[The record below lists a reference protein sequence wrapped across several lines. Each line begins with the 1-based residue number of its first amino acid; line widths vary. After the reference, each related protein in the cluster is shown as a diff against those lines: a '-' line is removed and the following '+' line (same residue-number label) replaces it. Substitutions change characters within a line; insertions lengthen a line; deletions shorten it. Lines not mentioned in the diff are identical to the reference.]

1 MTSTILSS
9 KRPMEQVDDELLSL
23 TAQQENEEQR
33 QQTKRRRHQFAPM
46 TQFNNNN
53 DDSNN
58 ALNGSSRVGS
68 SSDVATAEQ
77 DNFLEESP
85 SGYIKKVILRNF
97 MCHEHFELELGSRLN
112 FIVGNNGSGKSA
124 ILTAITIGL
133 GAKASETNR
142 GSSLKDLIREGCYS
156 AKITLHLENSKYG
169 AYQQGTFGSEII
181 VERTIKRDGPA
192 SFSLKSEIGREI
204 SNKKK
209 DIQTVVDFFSV
220 PVSNPM
226 CFLSQDAARS
236 FLTASTS
243 QDKYS
248 HFMKGT
254 LLQEITENLVYASAI
269 HDSAQEN
276 MALHLENLKSLKAEY
291 EDAKKLLRELNQ
303 TSDLNERKMLLQ
315 AKSLWI
321 DIAQNTDAC
330 KNLENEISGIQQK
343 INEVSEK
350 ISNRQEK
357 IERYTSDGTTIESKI
372 DAKVIHVN
380 EKDSEHQNARQL
392 LRDVKSRFEKEKSN
406 QAEAQSNIDQGKKKV
421 NALNKTIAHLEEEL
435 TKEMGGDKDQMRQEL
450 EQLEKNNEKLRDV
463 NNSLAVNLQDLK
475 NEERDIQRE
484 RESELR
490 VVSQSI
496 QNKKMELH
504 NISKGNDTFLMNFD
518 RNMDRLLK
526 TIEQRKNEFQTPPI
540 GPLGSF
546 VTIKKDFEK
555 WTRSI
560 QRAISSSLNSF
571 VVANPKDNRLL
582 RDIMRSCNIRSN
594 IPIVTYRLNQFD
606 YSGGR
611 ARGNY
616 PTIVDALDFSKPEI
630 ECLFVDLSRIER
642 IVLIADKN
650 EARNF
655 LKRSPANVNMALSL
669 RDRRSGFQLS
679 GGYRLDTV
687 TYQDK
692 VRLKVISSSDNGT
705 GYLKDLIE
713 QEIKESQNIRD
724 RYEEKLND
732 VRSKLKEIDER
743 LNNIK
748 GEMRKT
754 NSRITELKMN
764 VGKVVDTGILNSK
777 IKERKNQEQA
787 IASYEAAKEEL
798 GLKIE
803 QIAQEAQPIKE
814 QYDSTKLAFMEAQ
827 DDLQQL
833 KEDINCRQSRI
844 QKLKDDTIYY
854 EDKKKT
860 CRENIKKIEA
870 NVAVLNEGIQ
880 KQIENACAFCSK
892 EQVESAD
899 LPATQEEIKRELD
912 KVSRMIQKAEKSL
925 GLSQEEVIELFEKCR
940 SKYKEGQ
947 KKYVEIDEAL
957 NRLHNSLKARDQN
970 YKNAEKGT
978 CFDADMDF
986 RASLKVRKFSGNL
999 SFIKDTK
1006 SLEIYILTT
1015 NDEKARNVDTL
1026 SGGEK
1031 SFSQMALLLATWK
1044 PMRSRIIALDEFDVF
1059 MDQVNRKIGTTL
1071 IVKKLK
1077 DIART
1082 QTIIITPQDIG
1093 KIADIDSSGVSIHKM
1108 RDPERQNN
1116 SNFYN

>member
-1 MTSTILSS
+1 MTSTVVGN
-9 KRPMEQVDDELLSL
+9 KRPIEQVDDELLSL
-23 TAQQENEEQR
+23 TAQQENEQQQQQR
-33 QQTKRRRHQFAPM
+33 KRRRHQFAPM
-46 TQFNNNN
+46 TQF
-53 DDSNN
+53 SNN
-58 ALNGSSRVGS
+58 TLDEEDSGIRSNSETT
-68 SSDVATAEQ
+68 VA
-77 DNFLEESP
+77 DNDAFLEESP

-142 GSSLKDLIREGCYS
+142 GLSLKDLIREGCYS
-156 AKITLHLENSKYG
+156 AKITLHLDNSKYG
-169 AYQQGTFGSEII
+169 AYQQGTFGNEII

-192 SFSLKSEIGREI
+192 SFSLKSENGKEI
-204 SNKKK
+204 SSKKK
-209 DIQTVVDFFSV
+209 DIQTVVDYFSV

-276 MALHLENLKSLKAEY
+276 MGLHLENLKSLKAEY

-303 TSDLNERKMLLQ
+303 TSDLSERKMLLQ

-321 DIAQNTDAC
+321 DIAHNTDAC
-330 KNLENEISGIQQK
+330 KNLEDEISGIQHK
-343 INEVSEK
+343 IDEISEK
-350 ISNRQEK
+350 INSRQEK
-357 IERYTSDGTTIESKI
+357 IERYTSEGATVEGEIDSK
-372 DAKVIHVN
+372 VVYVN
-380 EKDSEHQNARQL
+380 EKDSDHQNARQL

-406 QAEAQSNIDQGKKKV
+406 QAEAESNIDQGKKKV

-435 TKEMGGDKDQMRQEL
+435 TKEMGGDKDQMRKEL
-450 EQLEKNNEKLRDV
+450 EQLEKDNEKLRDV
-463 NNSLAVNLQDLK
+463 NNSLVVNLQDSQ
-475 NEERDIQRE
+475 NEEKDIQHE

-490 VVSQSI
+490 IAARSI
-496 QNKKMELH
+496 QNKKIELQ
-504 NISKGNDTFLMNFD
+504 NIAKGNDTFLMNFD
-518 RNMDRLLK
+518 RNMDMLLR

-555 WTRSI
+555 WARSI

-571 VVANPKDNRLL
+571 VVSNAKDNRLF
-582 RDIMRSCNIRSN
+582 RDIIRSCGIRSN

-606 YSGGR
+606 YSRGK
-611 ARGNY
+611 AHGNY
-616 PTIVDALDFSKPEI
+616 PTIVDALDFTKPEI
-630 ECLFVDLSRIER
+630 ECLFVDLSKIEK

-655 LKRSPANVNMALSL
+655 LQRTPANVNMALSL

-692 VRLKVISSSDNGT
+692 IRLKVNSSSDNGAS
-705 GYLKDLIE
+705 YLQDLIE
-713 QEIKESQNIRD
+713 QETKEIQHIRD
-724 RYEEKLND
+724 RYEEKLGVVRLKINEID
-732 VRSKLKEIDER
+732 VRLRNTK
-743 LNNIK
+743 N
-748 GEMRKT
+748 EMRKT

-777 IKERKNQEQA
+777 INERKNQEQA
-787 IASYEAAKEEL
+787 IAGYEAAKEEL

-814 QYDSTKLAFMEAQ
+814 QYDSTKLALVEAQ
-827 DDLQQL
+827 DELQQL
-833 KEDINCRQSRI
+833 KEDINSRQSKI
-844 QKLKDDTIYY
+844 QKFKDDIVYY
-854 EDKKKT
+854 QDKKKSYQ
-860 CRENIKKIEA
+860 ENIKKIEA

-880 KQIENACAFCSK
+880 KQIENACGFCSK
-892 EQVESAD
+892 EQLEGVD
-899 LPATQEEIKRELD
+899 LPDTQDEIKRELE

-940 SKYKEGQ
+940 NKYKEGQ

>member
-1 MTSTILSS
+1 MTSTVLGN
-9 KRPMEQVDDELLSL
+9 KRPIEQVDDELLSL
-23 TAQQENEEQR
+23 TAQQENEQQQQQR
-33 QQTKRRRHQFAPM
+33 KRRRHQFAPM
-46 TQFNNNN
+46 TQFNINTVNE
-53 DDSNN
+53 D
-58 ALNGSSRVGS
+58 GEVRS
-68 SSDVATAEQ
+68 SSGVAVADN

-85 SGYIKKVILRNF
+85 SGYIKKVILKNF

-156 AKITLHLENSKYG
+156 AKITLHLDNSKYG
-169 AYQQGTFGSEII
+169 AYQQGTFGNEII

-192 SFSLKSEIGREI
+192 SFSLKSENGKEV

-209 DIQTVVDFFSV
+209 DIQTVVDYFSV

-254 LLQEITENLVYASAI
+254 LLQEITENLVYASSI

-321 DIAQNTDAC
+321 DIGHNTDAC
-330 KNLENEISGIQQK
+330 KNLENEINGIQQK
-343 INEVSEK
+343 ILETSEK
-350 ISNRQEK
+350 INNRKEK
-357 IERYTSDGTTIESKI
+357 IEKYASDGATIGAQI
-372 DAKVIHVN
+372 DAKVIYVN

-392 LRDVKSRFEKEKSN
+392 LRDVRSRFEREKSN
-406 QAEAQSNIDQGKKKV
+406 QAEAQSNIDQGRKKID
-421 NALNKTIAHLEEEL
+421 ALNKTIAHLEEEL

-450 EQLEKNNEKLRDV
+450 EQLEKNNENLRDV
-463 NNSLAVNLQDLK
+463 NNSLVVNLQDLK
-475 NEERDIQRE
+475 NKERDIQRE
-484 RESELR
+484 RESELSMASR
-490 VVSQSI
+490 NI
-496 QNKKMELH
+496 QNKKTELQ
-504 NISKGNDTFLMNFD
+504 NILRGNDTFLMNFD
-518 RNMDRLLK
+518 RNMDRLLRM
-526 TIEQRKNEFQTPPI
+526 IEQRKSEFQTPPI

-546 VTIKKDFEK
+546 VTVKKDYEK
-555 WTRSI
+555 WARSI

-571 VVANPKDNRLL
+571 VVSNPKDNRLF
-582 RDIMRSCNIRSN
+582 RDMMRACGIRSN

-606 YSGGR
+606 YSRGK
-611 ARGNY
+611 AHGNY
-616 PTIVDALDFSKPEI
+616 PTIVDALEFSKPEI
-630 ECLFVDLSRIER
+630 ECLLVDLSKIER
-642 IVLIADKN
+642 VVLIADKN

-655 LKRSPANVNMALSL
+655 LQRNPTNVNMALSL

-692 VRLKVISSSDNGT
+692 IKLKFNSSSDTGA
-705 GYLKDLIE
+705 GYLKDLID
-713 QEIKESQNIRD
+713 QETKELQHIRD
-724 RYEEKLND
+724 SYEEKLSD
-732 VRSKLKEIDER
+732 VRSKVKEIEER
-743 LNNIK
+743 LKHTKND
-748 GEMRKT
+748 MRNT

-777 IKERKNQEQA
+777 VNERKSQEQA
-787 IASYEAAKEEL
+787 ITSYEAAKDEL

-814 QYDSTKLAFMEAQ
+814 QYDSTKLAFVEAQ
-827 DDLQQL
+827 DELQQL
-833 KEDINCRQSRI
+833 KEDINGRQSKI
-844 QKLKDDTIYY
+844 QKLKDDTIHY

-860 CRENIKKIEA
+860 YEENVRKIET

-892 EQVESAD
+892 EQVENND
-899 LPATQEEIKRELD
+899 LPDTQEEIKRELD

-940 SKYKEGQ
+940 NKYKEGQ

-1077 DIART
+1077 DTART

>member
-1 MTSTILSS
+1 MISTTVSG
-9 KRPMEQVDDELLSL
+9 KRPIEQVDDELLSL
-23 TAQQENEEQR
+23 TAQQENEEQ
-33 QQTKRRRHQFAPM
+33 QQQRKRRRHQFAPM
-46 TQFNNNN
+46 TQFNSNTL
-53 DDSNN
+53 DEDS
-58 ALNGSSRVGS
+58 GFRS
-68 SSDVATAEQ
+68 SSDVATVDQ

-156 AKITLHLENSKYG
+156 AKITLHLDNSKYG
-169 AYQQGTFGSEII
+169 AYQQGIFGNEII
-181 VERTIKRDGPA
+181 VERIIKRDGPA
-192 SFSLKSEIGREI
+192 SFSLRSENGKEI

-209 DIQTVVDFFSV
+209 DIQTVVDYFSV

-254 LLQEITENLVYASAI
+254 LLQEITENLLYASAI

-321 DIAQNTDAC
+321 DVAHNTDAC

-343 INEVSEK
+343 VDEVTEK
-350 ISNRQEK
+350 IRNRQEK
-357 IERYTSDGTTIESKI
+357 IERYTSGGTTIEAQI
-372 DAKVIHVN
+372 DAKVIYVN
-380 EKDSEHQNARQL
+380 EKDSEHQNAREL

-406 QAEAQSNIDQGKKKV
+406 QAEAQSNIDQGRKKV
-421 NALNKTIAHLEEEL
+421 DALNKTIAHLEEEL

-450 EQLEKNNEKLRDV
+450 EQLEKANEKLREV
-463 NNSLAVNLQDLK
+463 NNSLVVSLQDVK
-475 NEERDIQRE
+475 NEERDIQHE

-490 VVSQSI
+490 TISRSI
-496 QNKKMELH
+496 QNKKVELQ
-504 NISKGNDTFLMNFD
+504 NIAKGNDTFLMNFD
-518 RNMDRLLK
+518 RNMDRLLR
-526 TIEQRKNEFQTPPI
+526 TIEQRKNEFETPPI

-546 VTIKKDFEK
+546 VTIRKGFEK

-560 QRAISSSLNSF
+560 QRAISSSLNAF
-571 VVANPKDNRLL
+571 VVSNPKDNRLF
-582 RDIMRSCNIRSN
+582 RDIMRSCGIRSN
-594 IPIVTYRLNQFD
+594 IPIVTYRLSQFD
-606 YSGGR
+606 YSKGR
-611 ARGNY
+611 AHGNY
-616 PTIVDALDFSKPEI
+616 PTIVDALEFSKPEI

-642 IVLIADKN
+642 IVLIEDKN

-655 LKRSPANVNMALSL
+655 LQRNPVNVNMALSL

-692 VRLKVISSSDNGT
+692 IRLKVNSSSDNGT
-705 GYLKDLIE
+705 QYLKDLIE
-713 QEIKESQNIRD
+713 QETKELQNIRD
-724 RYEEKLND
+724 RYEEKLSE
-732 VRSKLKEIDER
+732 VRSRLKEIDGR
-743 LNNIK
+743 LKSTKN
-748 GEMRKT
+748 EMRKT
-754 NSRITELKMN
+754 KFRMTELKMN

-777 IKERKNQEQA
+777 INERKNQEQA

-814 QYDSTKLAFMEAQ
+814 QYDSTKLALVEAQ
-827 DDLQQL
+827 DELQQL
-833 KEDINCRQSRI
+833 KEDINSRQSKI
-844 QKLKDDTIYY
+844 QKYKDDTIYY
-854 EDKKKT
+854 EDKKKVYL
-860 CRENIKKIEA
+860 ENIKKIEV
-870 NVAVLNEGIQ
+870 NVAALKEGIQ
-880 KQIENACAFCSK
+880 RQIQNACAFCSK
-892 EQVESAD
+892 ERIENVD
-899 LPATQEEIKRELD
+899 LPDTQEEIKRELD

-925 GLSQEEVIELFEKCR
+925 GLSQEEVIALFEKCR
-940 SKYKEGQ
+940 NKYKEGQ
-947 KKYVEIDEAL
+947 KKYMEIDEAL

-1093 KIADIDSSGVSIHKM
+1093 KIADIDSSGVSIHRM

>member
-1 MTSTILSS
+1 
-9 KRPMEQVDDELLSL
+9 
-23 TAQQENEEQR
+23 
-33 QQTKRRRHQFAPM
+33 
-46 TQFNNNN
+46 
-53 DDSNN
+53 
-58 ALNGSSRVGS
+58 
-68 SSDVATAEQ
+68 
-77 DNFLEESP
+77 
-85 SGYIKKVILRNF
+85 
-97 MCHEHFELELGSRLN
+97 
-112 FIVGNNGSGKSA
+112 
-124 ILTAITIGL
+124 
-133 GAKASETNR
+133 
-142 GSSLKDLIREGCYS
+142 
-156 AKITLHLENSKYG
+156 
-169 AYQQGTFGSEII
+169 
-181 VERTIKRDGPA
+181 
-192 SFSLKSEIGREI
+192 
-204 SNKKK
+204 
-209 DIQTVVDFFSV
+209 
-220 PVSNPM
+220 
-226 CFLSQDAARS
+226 
-236 FLTASTS
+236 
-243 QDKYS
+243 
-248 HFMKGT
+248 MKGT

-276 MALHLENLKSLKAEY
+276 MGLHLENLKSLKAEY

-303 TSDLNERKMLLQ
+303 TSDLSERKMLLQ

-321 DIAQNTDAC
+321 DIAHNTDAC
-330 KNLENEISGIQQK
+330 KNLEDEISGIQHK
-343 INEVSEK
+343 IDEISEK
-350 ISNRQEK
+350 INSRQEK
-357 IERYTSDGTTIESKI
+357 IERYTSDGATVEGEIDSK
-372 DAKVIHVN
+372 VVYVN
-380 EKDSEHQNARQL
+380 EKDSDHQNARQL

-406 QAEAQSNIDQGKKKV
+406 QAEAESNIDQGKKKV

-435 TKEMGGDKDQMRQEL
+435 TKEMGGDKDQMRKEL
-450 EQLEKNNEKLRDV
+450 EQLEKDNEKLRDV
-463 NNSLAVNLQDLK
+463 NNSLVVNLQDSQ
-475 NEERDIQRE
+475 NEEKDIQHE

-490 VVSQSI
+490 IAARSI
-496 QNKKMELH
+496 QNKKIELQ
-504 NISKGNDTFLMNFD
+504 NIAKGNDTFLMNFD
-518 RNMDRLLK
+518 RNMDMLLR

-555 WTRSI
+555 WARSI

-571 VVANPKDNRLL
+571 VVSNAKDNRLF
-582 RDIMRSCNIRSN
+582 RDIIRSCGIRSN
-594 IPIVTYRLNQFD
+594 IPIVTYRLNRFD
-606 YSGGR
+606 YSRGK
-611 ARGNY
+611 AHGNY
-616 PTIVDALDFSKPEI
+616 PTIVDALDFTKPEI
-630 ECLFVDLSRIER
+630 ECLFVDLSKIEK

-655 LKRSPANVNMALSL
+655 LQRTPANVNMALSL

-692 VRLKVISSSDNGT
+692 IRLKVNSSSDNGAS
-705 GYLKDLIE
+705 YLQDLIE
-713 QEIKESQNIRD
+713 QETKEIQHIRD
-724 RYEEKLND
+724 RYEEKLGVVRLKINEID
-732 VRSKLKEIDER
+732 VRLRNTK
-743 LNNIK
+743 N
-748 GEMRKT
+748 EMRKT

-777 IKERKNQEQA
+777 INERKNQEQA
-787 IASYEAAKEEL
+787 IAGYEAAKEEL

-814 QYDSTKLAFMEAQ
+814 QYDSTKLALVEAQ
-827 DDLQQL
+827 DELQQL
-833 KEDINCRQSRI
+833 KEDINSRQSKI
-844 QKLKDDTIYY
+844 QKFKDDIVYY
-854 EDKKKT
+854 QDKKKSYQ
-860 CRENIKKIEA
+860 ENIKKIEA

-880 KQIENACAFCSK
+880 KQIENACGFCSK
-892 EQVESAD
+892 EQLEGVD
-899 LPATQEEIKRELD
+899 LPDTQDEIKRELE

-940 SKYKEGQ
+940 NKYKEGQ